1 MSFVLMWL
9 FVGERNK
16 RMSFL
21 FTILGVSKTC
31 GIISAFM
38 TFPSFMEVVCFKYII
53 AFKIRLKRAS
63 LVIF

>member
-1 MSFVLMWL
+1 
-9 FVGERNK
+9 
-16 RMSFL
+16 MSFL

-38 TFPSFMEVVCFKYII
+38 TFPSFMEVVCFKYIV